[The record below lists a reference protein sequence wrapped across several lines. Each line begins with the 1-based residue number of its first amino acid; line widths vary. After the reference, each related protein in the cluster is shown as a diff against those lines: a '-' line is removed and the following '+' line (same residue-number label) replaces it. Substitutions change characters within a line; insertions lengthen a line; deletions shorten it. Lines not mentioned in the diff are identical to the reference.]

1 MISKT
6 TNSYNYSKTCT
17 TKDLV
22 KESFTNLIIVNEG
35 FKDYWY
41 LDSKGFP
48 TIGIGF
54 EVNSFINKLKVCN
67 ETIKKEFGIFIL
79 TGDYLA
85 KLDFNSFYNDYFKE
99 LSINDKMKYLNKLP
113 KMEKITAEKWF

>member
-113 KMEKITAEKWF
+113 KMEKITAEK